1 MRVGLRPPDRR
12 TPRGR
17 AGRNASTLGTTF
29 RARRLAPAG
38 LARRSLGPAPLL
50 RRSRDAGPFV
60 HLHADNERVTSV
72 LRAEDRSL
80 ALLHVEPV
88 LAERVD
94 DVRLV
99 RDEDGIGAGIGGR
112 RKQLAKRLGAA
123 VVLIR
128 RHDEAAL
135 REVRRLLD
143 VLEAGKDSGLVGP
156 IVLAGIDLADR
167 DPEPTQGLAELP
179 RQRVALVVEI
189 ALSRDVLEIE
199 RVGVGLVGKRG

>member
-12 TPRGR
+12 TPRGC

-38 LARRSLGPAPLL
+38 LARRGLGPAPLL

-99 RDEDGIGAGIGGR
+99 RDEDGIAARLRRGAEHLVKGLDATGVLVR
-112 RKQLAKRLGAA
+112 RY
-123 VVLIR
+123 
-128 RHDEAAL
+128 DEAAL
-135 REVRRLLD
+135 GEVRRL
-143 VLEAGKDSGLVGP
+143 
-156 IVLAGIDLADR
+156 
-167 DPEPTQGLAELP
+167 
-179 RQRVALVVEI
+179 
-189 ALSRDVLEIE
+189 
-199 RVGVGLVGKRG
+199 